1 MIGYRNYADKM
12 INVDRLETKLVII
25 TKSILSRVELEC
37 TIFGDKIDGNIHK
50 KDVEIKHNIILLSK
64 VCVRR
69 ESTS

>member
-1 MIGYRNYADKM
+1 M